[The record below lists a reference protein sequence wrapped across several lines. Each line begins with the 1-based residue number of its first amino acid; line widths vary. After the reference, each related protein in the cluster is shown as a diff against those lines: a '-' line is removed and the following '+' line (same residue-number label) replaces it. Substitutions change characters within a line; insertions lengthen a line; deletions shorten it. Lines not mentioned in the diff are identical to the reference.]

1 MPLLALDDL
10 FVGCESEGFLLEL
23 VLEGVE
29 GLSAA
34 ELLFDTVFELAG
46 FGLDVAVNLGFYKV
60 VQAELVGVLGL
71 AGVELF
77 GEEGLVLQGRGCIFV
92 VGCCDAAALQF
103 ILQ

>member
-10 FVGCESEGFLLEL
+10 LVGCESEGFLLEL

-34 ELLFDTVFELAG
+34 ELLFDAVFELAS
-46 FGLDVAVNLGFYKV
+46 FGLDVAVDLGFYEF

-77 GEEGLVLQGRGCIFV
+77 GEEGLMLQGGGCMFI
-92 VGCCDAAALQF
+92 VGGCDAAALQF